1 MTVYAPAGGVECND
15 LGEQMLLT
23 TPSGKYLV
31 LEGTA
36 VVLWRLIDGSRT
48 LDDLAAACGREYE
61 GDPAQIRRDLAE
73 VLDDWAG
80 RGLVTAAA

>member
-1 MTVYAPAGGVECND
+1 MTVYAHAGDVESND
-15 LGEQMLLT
+15 LGEQILLT

-36 VVLWRLIDGSRT
+36 ALLWRLIDGSRS
-48 LDDLAAACGREYE
+48 LGDLAAACGAEYE
-61 GDPAQIRRDLAE
+61 GDAVQIREDLAD